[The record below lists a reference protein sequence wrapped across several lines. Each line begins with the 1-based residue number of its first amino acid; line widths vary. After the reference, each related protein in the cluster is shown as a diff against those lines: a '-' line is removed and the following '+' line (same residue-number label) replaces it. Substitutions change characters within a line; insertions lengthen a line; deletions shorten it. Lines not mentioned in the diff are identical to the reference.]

1 MKRRKHLLL
10 TTMIITVIAIIAAI
24 VPKATANGQ
33 YAFTYNYN
41 VNGIPPFTASVNG
54 VDTTIFCRQA
64 GGSLLTAFG
73 NVSFNNVGGGNLT
86 PGLAY
91 ALNSTNNKYIQQN
104 MIWLSDLANNTGKIH
119 FKGGAAEEEEA
130 RKLMA
135 EASRFDS
142 YYSKL
147 QTKGKDIKFQNT
159 EPELVSSDN
168 EKYKIGPFKL
178 NFYKS
183 EYSGI
188 KDLYL
193 VGENGKRIEIQEIDF
208 GNFVGNKDH
217 IEDGERFYAVF
228 NSKDA
233 KDINKV
239 KLKAEYEYKEASG
252 NYVFYEADPPYLMGS
267 TVQRLLSF
275 GASGGNQNE
284 DDSSTD
290 VLLTIDLKGTV
301 FYDSPTDKKGN
312 ADGIFERDYVCT
324 ECGQKLG
331 ETKPSKCTKCKASG
345 DKIVQID
352 PRMKD
357 IKVIVYA
364 IPENLVGKPL
374 TENQLPEPYRTATTG
389 DDGAYSFEKLPAGNH
404 YIIRFIY
411 NGQIYEPTT
420 YQALEKIIDNTG
432 KKGKTSLKERSYAT
446 DGKANRNA
454 FNNKFN
460 PVTENSN
467 FPSIDDV
474 NNAVFS
480 ISAYT
485 GPYGLEDKIKY
496 YSGDTSKE
504 ERENINFGLIKRPDF
519 SLNLRKDLIKVDLDI
534 NDKHDTREYNRVNKE
549 LVLDIRGTDIA
560 PYERAIRTSDLAYKN
575 EANQNNELKV
585 TITYKLQIT
594 NTTLGDTAK
603 INAYI
608 TKLNEFYDSDYEF
621 VKSYDD
627 SNREI
632 RWQQEGTNGAYKK
645 MHTTDLANEAILTR
659 KNVYLEF
666 QVSKDAITKLLDL
679 KSDVKENYAEIAG
692 YSNKYAETY
701 MDPNQSNV
709 VRHEAGQVAGL
720 IDRYSTPG
728 NFNPNDQKVRNF
740 VDYSYTDEY
749 QKKSGEE
756 KTRLSKEIF
765 EYDADTSP
773 GLKLV
778 VSDDAR
784 KIQGNVWEDKA
795 TAESLREN
803 LRVGNGIK
811 DNAEKDLNVANAVVE
826 LYETKDPNTVVK
838 TATTDA
844 NGNYVLEGYI
854 PGDYKVRFRY
864 GINKEA
870 DKAPKYNGQDYKST
884 IYQEENYTDTLWYA
898 KENDAKSD
906 AKDDWNRRQ
915 AVNEYSKTLDNYKAN
930 VLNNQVN
937 ADEFIEKTNMFAETA
952 QMNIEIEYLKD
963 YQKKYDIK
971 NVDFGIIERPRSE
984 LTLHKEVEHIKVQ
997 ASDGTTVFDN
1007 SQKAKNLAWTNK
1019 QILATVDD
1027 NLLHGATIE
1036 ITYKMW
1042 VENTGEKDYTDQTFY
1057 YTGKVQNA
1065 NAIVKTKAVNV
1076 VDYIANNVVYD
1087 KKKNAQWELV
1097 TAADLQNANPQQSQV
1112 QNDINLST
1120 KNSIIKAKA
1129 DNPLLQKDLT
1139 PTETTE
1145 QSKVF
1150 VSKVMTNDTNSS
1162 DTLKYDNIAEITTS
1176 HNDSGR
1182 RSYSGEEGARITSIP
1197 GNLDPTKTPLVAT
1210 EPDTGLAQETI
1221 VLPPFGQQNIL
1232 WYILGAIGLAGVL
1245 AGGIIIIKKKV
1256 LKK

>member
-10 TTMIITVIAIIAAI
+10 ATMVITLIAIIAAI

-33 YAFTYNYN
+33 YAFTYNYS
-41 VNGIPPFTASVNG
+41 VHEIPPFTATVNG
-54 VDTTIFCRQA
+54 KPTTIFCRQS
-64 GGSLLTAFG
+64 GGALLTAFG
-73 NVSFNNVGGGNLT
+73 NVTFNTVGGGSLT

-91 ALNSTNNKYIQQN
+91 ALNSTADVGIQQN
-104 MIWLSDLANNTGKIH
+104 IIWLSSLANNTGEIH
-119 FKGGAAEEEEA
+119 FKGGAEGEA
-130 RKLMA
+130 KARDLIA
-135 EASRFDS
+135 EAGRFDS

-147 QTKGKDIKFQNT
+147 QKKDKTIKFKDT
-159 EPELVSSDN
+159 KPELVSSDN
-168 EKYKIGPFKL
+168 GKYKIGPFKL

-183 EYSGI
+183 QYSGI

-193 VGENGKRIEIQEIDF
+193 VGENGKRIEIKEIDF
-208 GNFVGNKDH
+208 GNFVGNKNH
-217 IEDGERFYAVF
+217 IEDGESFYVVF
-228 NSKDA
+228 DSKDA

-239 KLKAEYEYKEASG
+239 KLKAEYQYKEASG
-252 NYVFYEADPPYLMGS
+252 SYVFYEAEPSHLIGY
-267 TVQRLLSF
+267 TIQRLLSF
-275 GASGGNQNE
+275 DANGGNQNK
-284 DDSSTD
+284 DDSSTE
-290 VLLTIDLKGTV
+290 VKLTIDLKGTV
-301 FYDSPTDKKGN
+301 FYDSPADKKGN
-312 ADGIFERDYVCT
+312 ENGIFERDYVCT
-324 ECGQKLG
+324 ECGQILG

-352 PRMKD
+352 PRMEG
-357 IKVIVYA
+357 IKVTVYA
-364 IPENLVGKPL
+364 IPDNLMNKAL
-374 TENQLPEPYRTATTG
+374 TEDKLPQAYRTATTG
-389 DDGAYSFEKLPAGNH
+389 KDGTFNFEKLPAGNH
-404 YIIRFIY
+404 YIVRFTY

-420 YQALEKIIDNTG
+420 YQALEKIIDDKGN
-432 KKGKTSLKERSYAT
+432 KGKTSLKERSYAT

-467 FPSIDDV
+467 FPSVDDV
-474 NNAVFS
+474 NNAVFN

-485 GPYGLEDKIKY
+485 GPYGLEGNMKY

-534 NDKHDTREYNRVNKE
+534 NNKHDTREYNHVNKE
-549 LVLDIRGTDIA
+549 LVLEIRGTDIA

-575 EANQNNELKV
+575 ASNPDNELKV

-594 NTTLGDTAK
+594 NTTLDDRSK

-621 VKSYDD
+621 IKSYDD
-627 SNREI
+627 NNKEI
-632 RWQQEGTNGAYKK
+632 HWQQEGMNGSYKK
-645 MHTTDLANEAILTR
+645 MHTTDLADEAILNR

-692 YSNKYAETY
+692 YSNKYAENYT
-701 MDPNQSNV
+701 DPNQSNV
-709 VRHEAGQVAGL
+709 IRHEAGQVAGL
-720 IDRYSTPG
+720 LDRYSKPG

-756 KTRLSKEIF
+756 KTKLSSQIF
-765 EYDADTSP
+765 EYDADSSP

-778 VSDDAR
+778 VSDDVR

-795 TAESLREN
+795 TAESLKEN

-811 DNAEKDLNVANAVVE
+811 DKDEKDLNVANAVVE

-854 PGDYKVRFRY
+854 PGDYKIRFRY

-915 AVNEYSKTLDNYKAN
+915 AVNEYSETLDNYKAS

-963 YQKKYDIK
+963 YQKKYDIR

-984 LTLHKEVEHIKVQ
+984 LTLHKEVQHIKVQ
-997 ASDGTTVFDN
+997 ASDGTTIFDN
-1007 SQKAKNLAWTNK
+1007 SQKTKNLAWTNK
-1019 QILATVDD
+1019 QILATIDD

-1057 YTGKVQNA
+1057 YTGNITNQ
-1065 NAIVKTKAVNV
+1065 NAIVKTKAINV

-1087 KKKNAQWELV
+1087 QEKSAQWELV

-1112 QNDINLST
+1112 QNNIDLST
-1120 KNSIIKAKA
+1120 KHSIIKAKA

-1139 PTETTE
+1139 PTEKTDE
-1145 QSKVF
+1145 SNVY
-1150 VSKVMTNDTNSS
+1150 VSKVMTNNNESS
-1162 DTLKYDNIAEITTS
+1162 DNLKYDNIAEIITS
-1176 HNDSGR
+1176 KNDSGR
-1182 RSYSGEEGARITSIP
+1182 RSYSGEEGTRVVSIP
-1197 GNLDPTKTPLVAT
+1197 GNLDPTQTPLVAT
-1210 EPDTGLAQETI
+1210 EPDTGLAQETV

-1232 WYILGAIGLAGVL
+1232 WYVLGTIGLAGVL